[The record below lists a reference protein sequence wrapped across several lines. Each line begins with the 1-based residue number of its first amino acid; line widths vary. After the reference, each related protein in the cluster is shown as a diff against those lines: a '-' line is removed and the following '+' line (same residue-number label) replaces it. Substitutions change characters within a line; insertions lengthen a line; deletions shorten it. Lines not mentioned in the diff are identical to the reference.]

1 MATTIIH
8 DYSKDGVNMT
18 LNLEELRD
26 ALQNQYAISRGDEDK
41 AGSIDDACYYEGW
54 ANSLEWVLCLL
65 TGADPNNP
73 PPPQD

>member
-8 DYSKDGVNMT
+8 DYSQDPVAPKMT
-18 LNLEELRD
+18 FEELRD
-26 ALQNQYAISRGDEDK
+26 ALQNQFAISKGDEDK

-54 ANSLEWVLCLL
+54 AMSLEWVLCLL